1 MEAVALS
8 ILVVVIYFILIYI
21 FGRTNKN
28 TPKFTSGSFTSTVYT
43 SEGSTKPY
51 KNEPI
56 EEPKE
61 EPKEE
66 SKENIA
72 EHYKHI
78 LEINATYAE
87 RVLYSFLTG
96 KIDFEFQKIIYT
108 DNKKHFFIADFYIPS
123 KNLIIEL
130 DGEYHDNIKQQDKDI
145 WRTRILKS
153 LGYKVIRFKNKQI
166 TESNNL
172 FWVLNIIKN
181 K

>member
-1 MEAVALS
+1 MEAVVLS
-8 ILVVVIYFILIYI
+8 ILVVVIYFIIIYI

-28 TPKFTSGSFTSTVYT
+28 TPKFTPGSFTSTLHT

-51 KNEPI
+51 K

-61 EPKEE
+61 
-66 SKENIA
+66 NTA
-72 EHYKHI
+72 EYYKHI

-96 KIDFEFQKIIYT
+96 KINFEFQKIIYT
-108 DNKKHFFIADFYIPS
+108 DNKHFFIADFYIPS

-130 DGEYHDNIKQQDKDI
+130 DGEYHDDAKQQNKDI
-145 WRTRILKS
+145 WRTKVLKS
-153 LGYKVIRFKNKQI
+153 LGYRVIRFKNKQI
-166 TESNNL
+166 VESKNL

>member
-8 ILVVVIYFILIYI
+8 ILIVVIYFILIYI

-28 TPKFTSGSFTSTVYT
+28 TPKFTQGSFTSTLHT

-51 KNEPI
+51 K

-61 EPKEE
+61 
-66 SKENIA
+66 NTA
-72 EHYKHI
+72 EYYKYI
-78 LEINATYAE
+78 LEVNATYAE
-87 RVLYSFLTG
+87 RLLKTFLTG

-108 DNKKHFFIADFYIPS
+108 DNKHFFIADFYIPS

-130 DGEYHDNIKQQDKDI
+130 DGGYHDDAKQQEKDI
-145 WRTRILKS
+145 WRTKILKS
-153 LGYKVIRFKNKQI
+153 LGYRVIRFKNKQI
-166 TESNNL
+166 IESKDL
-172 FWVLNIIKN
+172 FWVLNIIEN

>member
-1 MEAVALS
+1 MEAVVLS

-21 FGRTNKN
+21 FGRINKN
-28 TPKFTSGSFTSTVYT
+28 TPKFTPGSFTSTLHT
-43 SEGSTKPY
+43 SEDSTKPY
-51 KNEPI
+51 KESSR
-56 EEPKE
+56 EEL
-61 EPKEE
+61 
-66 SKENIA
+66 KENTA

-78 LEINATYAE
+78 LEVNATYAE

-166 TESNNL
+166 TESRDL
-172 FWVLNIIKN
+172 SWILNIIEN

>member
-1 MEAVALS
+1 MQAVVLS
-8 ILVVVIYFILIYI
+8 ILVVVIYFIIMYI

-28 TPKFTSGSFTSTVYT
+28 TPKFTSGIFTSTVHT

-51 KNEPI
+51 REEPI
-56 EEPKE
+56 EEP
-61 EPKEE
+61 
-66 SKENIA
+66 KENIA

-78 LEINATYAE
+78 LEVNATYAE

-130 DGEYHDNIKQQDKDI
+130 DGEYHDDAKQQNKDI
-145 WRTRILKS
+145 WRTKVLKS
-153 LGYKVIRFKNKQI
+153 LGYRVIRFKNKQI
-166 TESNNL
+166 VESKNL
-172 FWVLNIIKN
+172 FWVLNIIEN

>member
-8 ILVVVIYFILIYI
+8 ILAVIIYFILIYI

-28 TPKFTSGSFTSTVYT
+28 TPKFTPGSFTSTLHT

-51 KNEPI
+51 K

-61 EPKEE
+61 
-66 SKENIA
+66 NTA
-72 EHYKHI
+72 ERYKHI
-78 LEINATYAE
+78 LEVNATYAE
-87 RVLYSFLTG
+87 RLLKAFLTG

-108 DNKKHFFIADFYIPS
+108 DNKHFFIADFYIPS

-130 DGEYHDNIKQQDKDI
+130 DGEYHDDAKQQEKDI
-145 WRTRILKS
+145 WRTKILKS
-153 LGYKVIRFKNKQI
+153 LGYRIIRFKNKQI
-166 TESNNL
+166 TESRDL
-172 FWVLNIIKN
+172 SWVLNIIEN

>member
-28 TPKFTSGSFTSTVYT
+28 TPKFTPGSFTSTLHT
-43 SEGSTKPY
+43 SEGSIKPY
-51 KNEPI
+51 K
-56 EEPKE
+56 EESKE
-61 EPKEE
+61 EPKE
-66 SKENIA
+66 NTA

-78 LEINATYAE
+78 LEVNATYAE
-87 RVLYSFLTG
+87 RLLKTFLTG

-108 DNKKHFFIADFYIPS
+108 DNKHFFIADFYIPS

-145 WRTRILKS
+145 WRTKLLNS
-153 LGYKVIRFKNKQI
+153 LGYRVIRFKNKQI
-166 TESNNL
+166 IESRDL
-172 FWVLNIIKN
+172 FWILNIIEN

>member
-28 TPKFTSGSFTSTVYT
+28 TPKFTQGSFTSTLYT

-51 KNEPI
+51 K

-61 EPKEE
+61 
-66 SKENIA
+66 NTA
-72 EHYKHI
+72 EYYKHI

-130 DGEYHDNIKQQDKDI
+130 DGEYHDDAKQQNKDI
-145 WRTRILKS
+145 WRTKVLKS
-153 LGYKVIRFKNKQI
+153 LGYRVIRFKNKQI
-166 TESNNL
+166 VESKNL

>member
-28 TPKFTSGSFTSTVYT
+28 TPKFTPGSFTSTLHT
-43 SEGSTKPY
+43 SEGSIKSY
-51 KNEPI
+51 
-56 EEPKE
+56 KE
-61 EPKEE
+61 EPREE
-66 SKENIA
+66 SKENTA

-78 LEINATYAE
+78 LEVNATYAE
-87 RVLYSFLTG
+87 RLLKIFLTG

-108 DNKKHFFIADFYIPS
+108 DNKHFFIADFYIPS

-130 DGEYHDNIKQQDKDI
+130 DGEYHDSIKQQDKDI
-145 WRTRILKS
+145 WRTKILNS

-166 TESNNL
+166 TESKDL
-172 FWVLNIIKN
+172 SWILNIIEN

>member
-28 TPKFTSGSFTSTVYT
+28 TPKFTPGSFTSTLHT
-43 SEGSTKPY
+43 LEGSTKPY
-51 KNEPI
+51 K

-61 EPKEE
+61 
-66 SKENIA
+66 NTA
-72 EHYKHI
+72 EYYKHI

-96 KIDFEFQKIIYT
+96 KINFEFQKIIYT
-108 DNKKHFFIADFYIPS
+108 DNKHFFIADFYIPT

-130 DGEYHDNIKQQDKDI
+130 DGEYHDDAKQQNKDI
-145 WRTRILKS
+145 WRTKVLKS
-153 LGYKVIRFKNKQI
+153 LGYRVIRFKNKQI
-166 TESNNL
+166 VESKNL

>member
-28 TPKFTSGSFTSTVYT
+28 TPKFTPGSFTSTLNT
-43 SEGSTKPY
+43 SKGSTKPY
-51 KNEPI
+51 K

-61 EPKEE
+61 
-66 SKENIA
+66 NTA
-72 EHYKHI
+72 EYYKHI

-96 KIDFEFQKIIYT
+96 KINFEFQKIIYT
-108 DNKKHFFIADFYIPS
+108 DNKHFFIADFYIPS

-130 DGEYHDNIKQQDKDI
+130 DGEYHDDAKQQNKDI
-145 WRTRILKS
+145 WRTKVLKS
-153 LGYKVIRFKNKQI
+153 LGYRVIRFKNKQI
-166 TESNNL
+166 VESKNL